1 MKTIIS
7 PSILGGS
14 FSNMEK
20 TISELDISK
29 AKYIHFDVMDGDFVP
44 NLTFGPQFISN
55 LRTKTKKIFDVHLMI
70 NRVNKFLD
78 DYIKAGSNIITFH
91 YEINEDLNKLIDKI
105 KQNRIKVGIA
115 LKPKTTCE
123 EIKKYLHLVDQVIIM
138 TVEPGFGGQ
147 AFLSNQVNK
156 IESISKYNY
165 FIETSIP
172 SRPYILII
180 DQTFGDL
187 SIKYGGSN
195 SNNFDEMLKFAIEKW
210 PDHLLL
216 IKIHPDVIKKKKKG
230 CINHCIICKSR
241 L

>member
-1 MKTIIS
+1 MKTVIS

-20 TISELDISK
+20 TISELDQSK
-29 AKYIHFDVMDGDFVP
+29 AEYIHFDVMDGDFVP

-70 NRVNKFLD
+70 NRVNRFLD

-147 AFLSNQVNK
+147 TFLSNQVNK
-156 IESISKYNY
+156 IESISKYIRENNLNVDIEIDGGINY
-165 FIETSIP
+165 ETGKLCVDAGAN
-172 SRPYILII
+172 ILVA
-180 DQTFGDL
+180 
-187 SIKYGGSN
+187 GSFLFKQ
-195 SNNFDEMLKFAIEKW
+195 SS
-210 PDHLLL
+210 L
-216 IKIHPDVIKKKKKG
+216 IMATNKLNDFF
-230 CINHCIICKSR
+230 N
-241 L
+241 